1 MTGFF
6 DRLAA
11 GTFEPNAVIRPRLS
25 GLFEPPAPPSTLSRG
40 SDSESE
46 HDLPATFGHEA
57 SWPEEAGLSP
67 SRVVPPETERGIRP
81 RSGQLEAPTGR
92 PLGGESVRTWPRS
105 ESKPCQSGA
114 STDED
119 DARLSVTV
127 DTSVSTDDDQVRT
140 RRLDR
145 PAEATSLQEQRGGT
159 PPLPAPA
166 HAYDVEATPPGT
178 LETVAS
184 LPDGSYV
191 RGQPVRPAVRP
202 VRSRQAAQT
211 APRAAWTT
219 EGVGSVRQ
227 GENEFS
233 RRGGR
238 SKEHIEVERAPP
250 PVDPTGRGATEPP
263 KTPAV
268 IPPSVVPASKALT
281 EDTNPIDGTTVTAPH
296 ALIPQTRVRERV
308 EPFVLQPPDRG
319 GLPPRD
325 EPVATVHVRIG
336 RVEVRAVQPTRSLP
350 KRRPSTPV
358 MSLEEYLR
366 RQPFGGGE

>member
-11 GTFEPNAVIRPRLS
+11 GTFDPNAVIRPCLS
-25 GLFEPPAPPSTLSRG
+25 ALFEPPTSPSTLSRG
-40 SDSESE
+40 SDSEME
-46 HDLPATFGHEA
+46 HDLPATSGHEA
-57 SWPEEAGLSP
+57 SRPEEAELSSP
-67 SRVVPPETERGIRP
+67 LMVPPETERGIRP
-81 RSGQLEAPTGR
+81 RSGQLERPTGL
-92 PLGGESVRTWPRS
+92 LGGESVRASPRS
-105 ESKPCQSGA
+105 ESKPCRTGP
-114 STDED
+114 STDEV

-127 DTSVSTDDDQVRT
+127 DTSVSTDDDRVRA
-140 RRLDR
+140 RPLDR

-159 PPLPAPA
+159 PPLPALA
-166 HAYDVEATPPGT
+166 HAYDVEATPRGT

-191 RGQPVRPAVRP
+191 RGRPVRPAVRP
-202 VRSRQAAQT
+202 VRFRQAAQT
-211 APRAAWTT
+211 EPRAAWTT

-233 RRGGR
+233 RRDGR

-263 KTPAV
+263 KTSAV
-268 IPPSVVPASKALT
+268 ILPSVVPASKALT
-281 EDTNPIDGTTVTAPH
+281 EDTHPIDGSAVTAPH
-296 ALIPQTRVRERV
+296 ALIPQTRVRDRL

-325 EPVATVHVRIG
+325 EPVTTVHVRIG
-336 RVEVRAVQPTRSLP
+336 RVEVRSVQPTRSLP
-350 KRRPSTPV
+350 KRGPSTPV